1 MAKDGTNRGGRRV
14 RAGAKPDPLNV
25 KVAAGRPATVIR
37 FSFFILSS
45 VISNLSFQSEP
56 QLCFQRQDSQP
67 RPRTSWYQEGRK
79 GAHNQSP
86 P

>member
-37 FSFFILSS
+37 FSFFNLSS
-45 VISNLSFQSEP
+45 VISNLSFQSGP
-56 QLCFQRQDSQP
+56 RQRILKHDSQP
-67 RPRTSWYQEGRK
+67 WPCTSWRQEGQR

>member
-45 VISNLSFQSEP
+45 VISNLSFQSGP
-56 QLCFQRQDSQP
+56 QRCFQKQHSQP
-67 RPRTSWYQEGRK
+67 QPRTSWYQEERR
-79 GAHNQSP
+79 ASRNQSP

>member
-45 VISNLSFQSEP
+45 AINNLSFQLGP
-56 QLCFQRQDSQP
+56 QRRFQKQHHQP
-67 RPRTSWYQEGRK
+67 RPRTSCYQEVRR
-79 GAHNQSP
+79 GARNQSP

>member
-14 RAGAKPDPLNV
+14 RAAAKPDPLNV

-56 QLCFQRQDSQP
+56 QRRFQKQHHQP
-67 RPRTSWYQEGRK
+67 GPRTSWYQEGRK

>member
-37 FSFFILSS
+37 FSFFSLSS
-45 VISNLSFQSEP
+45 VISNLSFQSRP
-56 QLCFQRQDSQP
+56 QLRFQKQHSQP

>member
-45 VISNLSFQSEP
+45 VISNLSFQSGP
-56 QLCFQRQDSQP
+56 QRRFRKQQHQP
-67 RPRTSWYQEGRK
+67 QPRTSWRQEAQR
-79 GAHNQSP
+79 ASHNQSP
-86 P
+86 L

>member
-45 VISNLSFQSEP
+45 LISNLSFQSGP
-56 QLCFQRQDSQP
+56 SQRCLKHDSQP
-67 RPRTSWYQEGRK
+67 QPRTSWYQEEQR

>member
-45 VISNLSFQSEP
+45 AISNLSF
-56 QLCFQRQDSQP
+56 
-67 RPRTSWYQEGRK
+67 
-79 GAHNQSP
+79 
-86 P
+86 

>member
-45 VISNLSFQSEP
+45 VISNLSFQSGP
-56 QLCFQRQDSQP
+56 RKCFLKHDSQP
-67 RPRTSWYQEGRK
+67 RPRTSWYQGGRK
-79 GAHNQSP
+79 GAHNRSP

>member
-56 QLCFQRQDSQP
+56 QRRFQKQHSQP

-79 GAHNQSP
+79 GSHNQSP